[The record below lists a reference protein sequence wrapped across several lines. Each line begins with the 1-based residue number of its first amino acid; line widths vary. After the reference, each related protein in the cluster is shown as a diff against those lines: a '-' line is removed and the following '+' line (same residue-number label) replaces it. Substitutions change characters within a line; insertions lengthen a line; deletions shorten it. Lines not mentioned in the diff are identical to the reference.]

1 MEFQWT
7 FEILDY
13 KASEFPLI
21 TIRASS
27 QRKAYSKIKKMK
39 LDELQGEDI
48 RTQLRLIEVLEISDL
63 DLDWE
68 WEEEKKSEE

>member
-1 MEFQWT
+1 MDFQWT

-39 LDELQGEDI
+39 LHELQGDDI
-48 RTQLRLIEVLEISDL
+48 RTQLRLREVLEMSDL
-63 DLDWE
+63 DIDWD
-68 WEEEKKSEE
+68 WTEETIKE